1 MVNQVE
7 VQEVNPDYMEMAVTI
22 RLTPLEGKSIFAP
35 LQQVINAIKALE
47 GVDYVGSATT
57 KTVYKGEDITP
68 QW

>member
-1 MVNQVE
+1 MVDQAE
-7 VQEVNPDYMEMAVTI
+7 VQDVSPDYMEMTVTI

-35 LQQVINAIKALE
+35 LQQVINAIKALD

-57 KTVYKGEDITP
+57 KTIYKGEDITP